1 MKNVL
6 LIGGEGYIGNIVAQ
20 NLMSNG
26 SIVTSYD
33 NLTVKRPGTGLS
45 PMGWDTVI
53 GKAASSDYEMDD
65 LIR

>member
-26 SIVTSYD
+26 SIVTS
-33 NLTVKRPGTGLS
+33 GGL
-45 PMGWDTVI
+45 GVAQDTHMY
-53 GKAASSDYEMDD
+53 GK
-65 LIR
+65 LNVNGV